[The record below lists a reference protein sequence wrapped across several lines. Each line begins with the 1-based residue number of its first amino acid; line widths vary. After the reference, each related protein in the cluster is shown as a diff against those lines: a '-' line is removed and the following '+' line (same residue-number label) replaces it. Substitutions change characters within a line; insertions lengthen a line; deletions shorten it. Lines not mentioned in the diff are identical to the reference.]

1 MPMTCAYRLMLLAVL
16 SLTSVC
22 AQGALS
28 LTGTR
33 LIFDGR
39 YREVSLEVRNPG
51 QDEVLVQAW
60 LSDPLD
66 DETSSASTRIL
77 PFVVTPP
84 LSRIGAGGRQAVRV
98 LYQSAGMPEDRESL
112 LHLSVL
118 EIPRR
123 ESGNRQLTIAVRQR
137 INVFYRPVGLPG
149 DPAESAERL
158 DWAVTHDGTGMTQLQ
173 VSNPTAYHVS
183 LESLSLEGV
192 QISDHLLLA
201 PGARI
206 ELPVPASA
214 QGSGLHRLAF
224 KALTD
229 YGGQRGYCVHLNGQ
243 ASARAR
249 LLENH
254 SLQESC

>member
-1 MPMTCAYRLMLLAVL
+1 MPMTCAYRLLLLAVL
-16 SLTSVC
+16 SLISVC

-39 YREVSLEVRNPG
+39 YREVSLEMRNPG
-51 QDEVLVQAW
+51 QEEVLVQAW
-60 LSDPLD
+60 LSDPSD
-66 DETSSASTRIL
+66 DETSSVSPRLL

-84 LSRIGAGGRQAVRV
+84 LSRVGAGGRHDLRV
-98 LYQSAGMPEDRESL
+98 LYQGAGMPDDRESL

-149 DPAESAERL
+149 DPAESTERL
-158 DWAVTHDGTGMTQLQ
+158 NWTMTHNGTGMTQLQ

-192 QISDHLLLA
+192 QVSDHLLLA

-206 ELPVPASA
+206 ELPVPARA
-214 QGSGLHRLAF
+214 QRPGLRRLAF

-229 YGGQRGYCVHLNGQ
+229 YGGLRGYCVHLNGQ
-243 ASARAR
+243 ASSRAR

>member
-1 MPMTCAYRLMLLAVL
+1 MTRGYRLMLLAVPL
-16 SLTSVC
+16 LTSVC

-60 LSDPLD
+60 LSLPLD
-66 DETSSASTRIL
+66 DEASLASPRVL

-84 LSRIGAGGRQAVRV
+84 LSRVSAGGRQALRV
-98 LYQSAGMPEDRESL
+98 LYQGAGMPEDRESL

-123 ESGNRQLTIAVRQR
+123 EPGNRQLTIAVRQR

-149 DPAESAERL
+149 DPAESAQRL
-158 DWAVTHDGTGMTQLQ
+158 NWTMTDNGSGKTQLQ
-173 VSNPTAYHVS
+173 VNNPTAYHAS
-183 LESLSLEGV
+183 LESLNLDGV
-192 QISDHLLLA
+192 QVSDHLLLA

-206 ELPVPASA
+206 ELPVSAST
-214 QGSGLHRLAF
+214 QPSGLHRLVF

-229 YGGQRGYCVHLNGQ
+229 YGGQRGYCTHLNAQ
-243 ASARAR
+243 ASSSAR
-249 LLENH
+249 LLENL
-254 SLQESC
+254 SLQEAC

>member
-1 MPMTCAYRLMLLAVL
+1 MPMTCAYRLLLLAVL
-16 SLTSVC
+16 SLISVC

-39 YREVSLEVRNPG
+39 YREVSLEMRNPG
-51 QDEVLVQAW
+51 QEEVLVQAW
-60 LSDPLD
+60 LSDPSD
-66 DETSSASTRIL
+66 DETSSVSPRLL

-84 LSRIGAGGRQAVRV
+84 LSRVGAGGRHDLRV
-98 LYQSAGMPEDRESL
+98 LYQGAGMPDDRESL

-123 ESGNRQLTIAVRQR
+123 ESGNRQLTIALRQR

-149 DPAESAERL
+149 DPAESTERL
-158 DWAVTHDGTGMTQLQ
+158 NWTMTHNGTGMTQLQ

-192 QISDHLLLA
+192 QVSDHLLLA

-206 ELPVPASA
+206 ELPVPAST
-214 QGSGLHRLAF
+214 QRSVLRRLAF

-229 YGGQRGYCVHLNGQ
+229 YGGLRGYCVHLNGQ

-254 SLQESC
+254 SPQESC

>member
-1 MPMTCAYRLMLLAVL
+1 MTCAYRLMLLAVL
-16 SLTSVC
+16 SLASVC

-39 YREVSLEVRNPG
+39 YREVSLEMRNSG

-60 LSDPLD
+60 LSEPLD
-66 DETSSASTRIL
+66 DETSSVSPRLL

-84 LSRIGAGGRQAVRV
+84 LSRVGAGGRRELRV
-98 LYQSAGMPEDRESL
+98 LYQGAGMPDDRESL

-123 ESGNRQLTIAVRQR
+123 ENGNRQLTIAIRQR
-137 INVFYRPVGLPG
+137 INVFYRPAGLPG

-158 DWAVTHDGTGMTQLQ
+158 DWAMTHNGTGMTQLQ

-192 QISDHLLLA
+192 QVSDYLLLA

-206 ELPVPASA
+206 ELPVSAST
-214 QGSGLHRLAF
+214 QRSVLRRLAF

-229 YGGQRGYCVHLNGQ
+229 YGGLRGYCVHLNGQ
-243 ASARAR
+243 ASSRAR

-254 SLQESC
+254 SPQESC

>member
-1 MPMTCAYRLMLLAVL
+1 MTCAYRLMLLAVL

-39 YREVSLEVRNPG
+39 YREVSLEMRNPG

-84 LSRIGAGGRQAVRV
+84 LSRVGAGGRRELRV
-98 LYQSAGMPEDRESL
+98 LYQGAGMPDDRESL

-123 ESGNRQLTIAVRQR
+123 ENGNRQLTIAIRQR
-137 INVFYRPVGLPG
+137 INVFYRPAGLPG

-158 DWAVTHDGTGMTQLQ
+158 DWAMTQNSAGTTQLQ

-192 QISDHLLLA
+192 QVSDYLLLA

-206 ELPVPASA
+206 ELPVSAST
-214 QGSGLHRLAF
+214 QRSVLRRLAF

-229 YGGQRGYCVHLNGQ
+229 YGGLRGYCVHLNGQ
-243 ASARAR
+243 ASSRAR

-254 SLQESC
+254 SPQESC

>member
-39 YREVSLEVRNPG
+39 YREVSLEMRNPG

-84 LSRIGAGGRQAVRV
+84 LSRVGAGGRRELRV
-98 LYQSAGMPEDRESL
+98 LYQGAGMPDDRESL

-123 ESGNRQLTIAVRQR
+123 ENGNRQLTIAIRQR
-137 INVFYRPVGLPG
+137 INVFYRPAGLPG

-158 DWAVTHDGTGMTQLQ
+158 DWAMTQNSAGTTQLQ

-192 QISDHLLLA
+192 QVSDYLLLA

-206 ELPVPASA
+206 ELPVSAST
-214 QGSGLHRLAF
+214 QRSVLRRLAF

-229 YGGQRGYCVHLNGQ
+229 YGGLRGYCVHLNGQ
-243 ASARAR
+243 ASSRAR

-254 SLQESC
+254 SPQESC

>member
-1 MPMTCAYRLMLLAVL
+1 MRRGYRLMLLALL

-22 AQGALS
+22 VQGALS

-39 YREVSLEVRNPG
+39 YREVSLEVRNSG

-66 DETSSASTRIL
+66 DEMSASPRIL

-84 LSRIGAGGRQAVRV
+84 LSRISAGGRQALRV
-98 LYQSAGMPEDRESL
+98 LYQGAGMPENRESL
-112 LHLSVL
+112 VHLSVL

-123 ESGNRQLTIAVRQR
+123 EPGNRQLTIAVRQR
-137 INVFYRPVGLPG
+137 INVFYRPDGLPG

-158 DWAVTHDGTGMTQLQ
+158 DWTLTDNGSGMTQLQ
-173 VSNPTAYHVS
+173 VSNPTAYHAS
-183 LESLSLEGV
+183 LESLNLDGV
-192 QISDHLLLA
+192 QVSDHLLLA

-206 ELPVPASA
+206 QLPVSA
-214 QGSGLHRLAF
+214 HVLQRSGLHRLAF

-229 YGGQRGYCVHLNGQ
+229 YGGQRAYCTNLNGQ
-243 ASARAR
+243 ASSSAR
-249 LLENH
+249 LLEN
-254 SLQESC
+254 LTPQEAC

>member
-1 MPMTCAYRLMLLAVL
+1 MRRGYRLMLLALL
-16 SLTSVC
+16 SVTSVC
-22 AQGALS
+22 VQGALS

-39 YREVSLEVRNPG
+39 YREVSLEVRNSG

-66 DETSSASTRIL
+66 DEMSASPQIL

-84 LSRIGAGGRQAVRV
+84 LSRISAGGRQALRV
-98 LYQSAGMPEDRESL
+98 LYQGTGMPEDRESL

-123 ESGNRQLTIAVRQR
+123 EPGNRQLTIAVRQR
-137 INVFYRPVGLPG
+137 INVFYRPDGLPG

-158 DWAVTHDGTGMTQLQ
+158 SWTMTDNGSGMTQLQ
-173 VSNPTAYHVS
+173 VSNPTAYHAS
-183 LESLSLEGV
+183 LESLNLDGV
-192 QISDHLLLA
+192 EISDHLLLA

-206 ELPVPASA
+206 ELPVSMHVLPR
-214 QGSGLHRLAF
+214 SGLHRLAF

-229 YGGQRGYCVHLNGQ
+229 YGGQRAYCTNLSGQ
-243 ASARAR
+243 ASSSAR
-249 LLENH
+249 LLENLT
-254 SLQESC
+254 LQEAC

>member
-1 MPMTCAYRLMLLAVL
+1 MTCAYRLLLLAVL
-16 SLTSVC
+16 SLISVC

-39 YREVSLEVRNPG
+39 YREVSLEMRNPG
-51 QDEVLVQAW
+51 QEEVLVQAW
-60 LSDPLD
+60 LSDPSD
-66 DETSSASTRIL
+66 DETSSVSPRLL

-84 LSRIGAGGRQAVRV
+84 LSRVGAGGRHDLRV
-98 LYQSAGMPEDRESL
+98 LYQGAGMPDDRESL

-123 ESGNRQLTIAVRQR
+123 ESGNRQLTIALRQR

-149 DPAESAERL
+149 DPAESTERL
-158 DWAVTHDGTGMTQLQ
+158 NWTMTHNGTGMTQLQ

-192 QISDHLLLA
+192 QVSDHLLLA

-206 ELPVPASA
+206 ELPVPAST
-214 QGSGLHRLAF
+214 QRSVLRRLAF

-229 YGGQRGYCVHLNGQ
+229 YGGLRGYCVHLNGQ

-254 SLQESC
+254 SPQESC